1 MVQPTPAP
9 PSITADKSNKM
20 KAGGNSQKL
29 ILFMRGKAISGAPII
44 IGTNQLPK
52 PPMRP
57 APSIKTTGMT
67 PEMKRKLKEALKKTA
82 KTAAKAAKKATKK
95 MGTKTPAKKRKQK
108 YNQYG
113 PGTMNTTKDSYE
125 TGP

>member
-1 MVQPTPAP
+1 MGPGTYGSQRGRPPKPA
-9 PSITADKSNKM
+9 
-20 KAGGNSQKL
+20 
-29 ILFMRGKAISGAPII
+29 
-44 IGTNQLPK
+44 K

-108 YNQYG
+108 YNPYG
-113 PGTMNTTKDSYE
+113 PGTMNPSKASYS

>member
-1 MVQPTPAP
+1 MGPGTY
-9 PSITADKSNKM
+9 
-20 KAGGNSQKL
+20 GSQKG
-29 ILFMRGKAISGAPII
+29 RP
-44 IGTNQLPK
+44 PK
-52 PPMRP
+52 PK
-57 APSIKTTGMT
+57 APTAPKITSTGMT

-108 YNQYG
+108 YNPYG
-113 PGTMNTTKDSYE
+113 PGTMNPTKASYG

>member
-1 MVQPTPAP
+1 MSPMGPGTYGNRKGRP
-9 PSITADKSNKM
+9 PLPR
-20 KAGGNSQKL
+20 KA
-29 ILFMRGKAISGAPII
+29 
-44 IGTNQLPK
+44 PK

-57 APSIKTTGMT
+57 APPKISATGMT

-82 KTAAKAAKKATKK
+82 NTAAKAAKKATKK

-108 YNQYG
+108 YNPYG
-113 PGTMNTTKDSYE
+113 PGTMNPTKASYG